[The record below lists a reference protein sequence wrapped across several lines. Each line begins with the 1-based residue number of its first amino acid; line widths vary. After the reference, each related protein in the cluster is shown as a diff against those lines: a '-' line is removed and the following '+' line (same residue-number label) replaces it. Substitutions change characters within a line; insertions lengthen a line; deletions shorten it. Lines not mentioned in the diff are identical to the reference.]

1 MYNWWIARS
10 ARELGPRLV
19 CCCSEP
25 FGPGRHDAVHAR
37 VGYGLAEML
46 AGDGDEGTA
55 HGGLTVEHF
64 LRLVGGGV
72 MEGHE
77 GMAKMP
83 ERIPQSFRTFG
94 LSPES
99 VLMTWGSKPAGG
111 RYRSARSNA
120 IIRRYDVR
128 KHFAYGANACGRTP
142 GVSLSRHGLG

>member
-72 MEGHE
+72 IEGGD

-83 ERIPQSFRTFG
+83 ELFIVGDWFG
-94 LSPES
+94 GTRRGTLTS
-99 VLMTWGSKPAGG
+99 VRPRPHGGLAG
-111 RYRSARSNA
+111 RQL
-120 IIRRYDVR
+120 
-128 KHFAYGANACGRTP
+128 P
-142 GVSLSRHGLG
+142 

>member
-72 MEGHE
+72 MEGDD
-77 GMAKMP
+77 GMAKMR
-83 ERIPQSFRTFG
+83 ERILQSLKDFPFVARERADG
-94 LSPES
+94 LGNRSR
-99 VLMTWGSKPAGG
+99 LAGG
-111 RYRSARSNA
+111 TG
-120 IIRRYDVR
+120 VP
-128 KHFAYGANACGRTP
+128 GATP
-142 GVSLSRHGLG
+142 